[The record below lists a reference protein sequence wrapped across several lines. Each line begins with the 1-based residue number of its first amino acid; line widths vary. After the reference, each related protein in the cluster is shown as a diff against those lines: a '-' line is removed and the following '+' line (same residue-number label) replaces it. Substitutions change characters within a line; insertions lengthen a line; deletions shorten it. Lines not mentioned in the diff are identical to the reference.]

1 MAWLC
6 AGCWEGERV
15 KVKGKARGP
24 DAVLHPRRPQGR
36 RKAVAG
42 PGSTASRQL
51 AGKARQAGTWA
62 RKVLQREGT
71 ASALRRE
78 NWSWGRTA
86 AWEEGRRILRGTWAV
101 TVSVLPSPW
110 HEQSPWRRETAL
122 IKRRASSLMS
132 RTSVLANQW
141 VLNGCTACRAPG
153 HQLDETRLPRQGPGR
168 RRRARR

>member
-1 MAWLC
+1 M
-6 AGCWEGERV
+6 

-24 DAVLHPRRPQGR
+24 DVVLHPRRPRGR

-42 PGSTASRQL
+42 PGPAAGRQL
-51 AGKARQAGTWA
+51 AGKERQAGTWA

-86 AWEEGRRILRGTWAV
+86 AWDERRILRGIGAV

-132 RTSVLANQW
+132 RTSVW
-141 VLNGCTACRAPG
+141 
-153 HQLDETRLPRQGPGR
+153 QLSGFSRGAQHVEHLGIS
-168 RRRARR
+168 